1 MAWKNA
7 DLPSS
12 KGIFRLQ
19 NHPEYLQV
27 QIELAHTR
35 NEASSLT
42 LGMKLIY
49 GTLSYSCRFIVYIV
63 NHAIQIDPAW
73 GDRQLSFIV
82 AYPSPGTLV
91 TTVYKHT
98 PTPLLTVQLLQNHI
112 LRLFSGLISS
122 HFCMFLLKA
131 TELCTQRHSHD
142 IDYTAR
148 NSLVKVSSS
157 YA

>member
-1 MAWKNA
+1 M
-7 DLPSS
+7 
-12 KGIFRLQ
+12 
-19 NHPEYLQV
+19 QV
-27 QIELAHTR
+27 QIDLAHTR
-35 NEASSLT
+35 NECAPEASSLT

-49 GTLSYSCRFIVYIV
+49 GMLSYSCRFIVYIV
-63 NHAIQIDPAW
+63 NHAIQIDPG

-98 PTPLLTVQLLQNHI
+98 PTPLLTALLLQNHI

-142 IDYTAR
+142 IDHTAR